1 MFMPEKRHKWP
12 PAPCAEFENQILDLL
27 HGQLSEPVRCNVEA
41 HLAAC
46 PACCQFAEELESLD
60 AALTAEFQGKVLPAS
75 FKTTLLSRVDTAA
88 AGAAPDVIARRKEA
102 IESEF
107 QRQSVG
113 LLRRVVREN
122 WGLFLDGAGLVTL
135 AIVVALLVPKLAS
148 GGISNRGLMPESL
161 PTQAATYLLWA
172 LAAFAV
178 AGAFW
183 FGFRDKARALV
194 P

>member
-1 MFMPEKRHKWP
+1 MGTNRKGNCTFSCRFDWCRGNYFGLAVP
-12 PAPCAEFENQILDLL
+12 NQ
-27 HGQLSEPVRCNVEA
+27 
-41 HLAAC
+41 
-46 PACCQFAEELESLD
+46 F
-60 AALTAEFQGKVLPAS
+60 
-75 FKTTLLSRVDTAA
+75 
-88 AGAAPDVIARRKEA
+88 
-102 IESEF
+102 ESEF

>member
-88 AGAAPDVIARRKEA
+88 AGTTPDVIARRREA

-107 QRQSVG
+107 QRQSAG
-113 LLRRVVREN
+113 LLRRVARDN
-122 WGLFLDGAGLVTL
+122 WGLFLDGVGLVTL
-135 AIVVALLVPKLAS
+135 AIVVALLAPKLALGS
-148 GGISNRGLMPESL
+148 LSRNALMPKSL
-161 PTQAATYLLWA
+161 PNQAATYLVWT

-183 FGFRDKARALV
+183 FGLRERLRRMFQ
-194 P
+194 